1 VSGRPHWDLCI
12 ANYGDDALAFA
23 RGYFAEDQRRC
34 LFIGGAGFDPRCL
47 TFVATVAE
55 SMGNRLKVVLLR
67 EQRPKPPAE
76 LIARAD
82 KNVEAI
88 RKAIAAT
95 EIIEIPVLADDDG
108 AIIGGRRATEAIRA
122 ISLTDFTDIVLDF
135 SALSVGISFP
145 LARLLLRQVRE
156 FMPAKNLH
164 LVVVSNAGVDDA
176 IKSVPSDYVDPV
188 HGFSGRLDLEESAQD
203 PKIWMPTLAAGKA
216 APLELVRGKL
226 RDPVVVCPIVPL
238 SQRDPRASDKLVAE
252 FESELYQSWEV
263 EANNVIS
270 AIEDDPLDLYRTIA
284 AIYSRYRRV
293 FADVTESHVVLTPSG
308 SKTLAI
314 GALMAAMEYDLPVR
328 YVEAVSY
335 EVMWDRV
342 DEAQSTPSTPIH
354 VWLAGDAYA
363 EPAAALLPKP

>member
-1 VSGRPHWDLCI
+1 MNGRPRWDLCV
-12 ANYGDDALAFA
+12 ANYGDDALTFTA
-23 RGYFAEDQRRC
+23 RYFSEERRRC

-47 TFVATVAE
+47 TFATTLAK
-55 SMGNRLKVVLLR
+55 SMGDRLEVVLLR

-82 KNVEAI
+82 KNIEALS
-88 RKAIAAT
+88 KAVAAVKV
-95 EIIEIPVLADDDG
+95 IDIEVLAGDDG
-108 AIIGGRRATEAIRA
+108 AIVGGRRATET
-122 ISLTDFTDIVLDF
+122 ISLIPLAPFTDIVLDL

-145 LARLLLRQVRE
+145 VARLLLHQVGQST
-156 FMPAKNLH
+156 PAKNLH

-203 PKIWMPTLAAGKA
+203 PKIWMPALAPGKA
-216 APLELVRGKL
+216 AALQLVREKL

-238 SQRDPRASDKLVAE
+238 SQREPRAGDRLVAE

-263 EANNVIS
+263 QADNVI
-270 AIEDDPLDLYRTIA
+270 AAVEDDPLDLYRTIA
-284 AIYSRYRRV
+284 AIYSRYSRV
-293 FADVTESHVVLTPSG
+293 FAGITESHVVLTPSG

-314 GALMAAMEYDLPVR
+314 GALMAAIEYDLPVR

-335 EVMWDRV
+335 DVKWDRV

-354 VWLAGDAYA
+354 VWLAGDAYTA
-363 EPAAALLPKP
+363 PAGAQPPKP